1 VRDVS
6 VVVPFRNAER
16 HVGRCLRALEGQLPF
31 GGTYEIV
38 MVDDGS
44 TDGSA
49 SIVAGFPHAKLLTQE
64 RRGGAYAARNRGV
77 AASSGATIAFT
88 DSDCEPRPDWLRRIL
103 EEMSDPG
110 VAVVVG
116 ARRPAGRSSL
126 LSLIAAYERAKDEF
140 VFASP
145 IADLY
150 YGSGNNMA
158 VRREVFDRLGP
169 FSERRR
175 GSDTLFVRRVVEAL
189 SPDAVRFLP
198 ELHVDHL
205 EIATVRDYYRKLYV
219 YGRSFRRFA
228 PLGRVRP
235 LTTRERL
242 GVWRATVE
250 SRPPRDAAALLGV
263 LALGVLFW
271 WAGSLSGLVRE
282 AT

>member
-1 VRDVS
+1 MISILPGRFEHEGETIYFEVS
-6 VVVPFRNAER
+6 GDGDPVVFS
-16 HVGRCLRALEGQLPF
+16 HGL
-31 GGTYEIV
+31 GGNH
-38 MVDDGS
+38 
-44 TDGSA
+44 A
-49 SIVAGFPHAKLLTQE
+49 SWFQQV
-64 RRGGAYAARNRGV
+64 
-77 AASSGATIAFT
+77 
-88 DSDCEPRPDWLRRIL
+88 
-103 EEMSDPG
+103 
-110 VAVVVG
+110 
-116 ARRPAGRSSL
+116 
-126 LSLIAAYERAKDEF
+126 
-140 VFASP
+140 
-145 IADLY
+145 
-150 YGSGNNMA
+150 
-158 VRREVFDRLGP
+158 GP